1 MTVIRTLCL
10 AAGLAAA
17 LHFSPAPAAEA
28 LIIVQRSPLAGFRH
42 YGGGEMWPDMKVGD
56 RLELVREPDN
66 PYDAN
71 AIRVDWRGRKL
82 GYVPRR
88 DNFAVA
94 RQMDRGGAAL
104 EARVAA
110 LRVYRNRGVR
120 IEFEV
125 VAPLASQG
133 NRE

>member
-1 MTVIRTLCL
+1 MRARWATCL

-17 LHFSPAPAAEA
+17 LHYSPAPAAEA
-28 LIIVQRSPLAGFRH
+28 LIIVQRSPLAGIRH
-42 YGGGEMWPDMKVGD
+42 YGGGEMSPDMKVGD

-71 AIRVDWRGRKL
+71 AIRVDWHGRKL

-94 RQMDRGGAAL
+94 RQIDRGVVL
-104 EARVAA
+104 EARVAV
-110 LRVYRNRGVR
+110 LRGNRNRRMR
-120 IEFEV
+120 IEFDI
-125 VAPLASQG
+125 VAPLASLG

>member
-1 MTVIRTLCL
+1 
-10 AAGLAAA
+10 LAAA

-42 YGGGEMWPDMKVGD
+42 YDGGEMWPDMKVGD

-71 AIRVDWRGRKL
+71 ALRVDWRGRKL

-88 DNFAVA
+88 DNAAVA
-94 RQMDRGGAAL
+94 RQMDRGTAL

-110 LRVYRNRGVR
+110 LRENRNRRMR
-120 IEFEV
+120 IEFEI
-125 VAPLASQG
+125 VAPLPVISH
-133 NRE
+133 